1 MKLRDVMTNPVIRI
15 NPEESVTVAARTL
28 DRYNIGALPVCGTD
42 GRLCGLITD
51 RDIVTRCLAAGRSA
65 SSTPV
70 RDVMTAKVITA
81 RPDMEVALAAGLMGR
96 EQIRRLPVMENGRLC
111 GMVSLGDLAMQDET
125 SIDAGDALTEISS
138 NLSSRDGRLCVEN
151 NKKDGQKCKKPLTK
165 RTLDG
170 IISKLSMRAAHKKL
184 CKNLEKVLDKGKKL
198 C

>member
-1 MKLRDVMTNPVIRI
+1 MKLRELMTKDII
-15 NPEESVTVAARTL
+15 CIDPETPIPVAARMLTQ
-28 DRYNIGALPVCGTD
+28 YNIGMLPVCVSG
-42 GRLCGLITD
+42 GRLRGILTD

-125 SIDAGDALTEISS
+125 SIDAGDALTEISN
-138 NLSSRDGRLCVEN
+138 NLSSRDGRL
-151 NKKDGQKCKKPLTK
+151 
-165 RTLDG
+165 
-170 IISKLSMRAAHKKL
+170 
-184 CKNLEKVLDKGKKL
+184 
-198 C
+198 